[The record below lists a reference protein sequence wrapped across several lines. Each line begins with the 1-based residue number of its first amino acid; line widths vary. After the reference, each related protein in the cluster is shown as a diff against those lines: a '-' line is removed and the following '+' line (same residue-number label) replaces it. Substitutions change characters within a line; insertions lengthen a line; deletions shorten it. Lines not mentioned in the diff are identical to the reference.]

1 MNDFPSADTARDDL
15 AYLRGIV
22 QAGADIQRPM
32 GEGYV
37 AAGVCYGVQMLL
49 HLGQGLGV
57 VSGEGPVGLAI
68 GLGPTVVFLGL
79 VTWLSIRNRGA
90 QNRGSLVSRTVTAV
104 FAAFGLA
111 NFALIAIV
119 GSQALR
125 LHSLEIWLIYP
136 CVVLAM
142 QGAAWSIVWTLRRR
156 AWIAVVA
163 AGWYAAGVAM
173 AFAIGHQMAFLLLGT
188 VAFWALM
195 VAPGLYMMRR
205 PQEA

>member
-1 MNDFPSADTARDDL
+1 MSDNPAADSARDDL

-37 AAGVCYGVQMLL
+37 AAGACYGVQMLL

-57 VSGEGPVGLAI
+57 VGSDGPAGLAI
-68 GLGPTVVFLGL
+68 GLGPTAVFLAL
-79 VTWLSIRNRGA
+79 VAWLSVKNRGA
-90 QNRGSLVSRTVTAV
+90 RNQGSLVSRTVTAV

-111 NFALIAIV
+111 NFALIAII

-125 LHSLEIWLIYP
+125 LNSLEIWLIYP
-136 CVVLAM
+136 CVVLAL

-163 AGWYAAGVAM
+163 AGWYAVGVAM
-173 AFAIGHQMAFLLLGT
+173 AFAIGHQMAFLALGT
-188 VAFWALM
+188 FAFWVLM
-195 VAPGLYMMRR
+195 VGPGLYMMRR